1 MPDRPFEAEIRKFE
15 AQDRQ
20 TSPPTGAVLFA
31 GSSTFTLWTSLAA
44 DFAPLTVINR
54 GFGGS
59 AITDVLHFMDRIV
72 IPYRPA
78 QIVFYC
84 GDNDLAGGASAA
96 QVVERFQEFV
106 RRCRAGLP
114 KVRILF
120 IAIKPSPSRWTLQ
133 PAMTEAN
140 RKIHEWCL
148 TSHDLDYIDIV
159 PLMLGSDNQPRREL
173 YLDDQ
178 LHMSRAGYELWI
190 PLIRRAL
197 GRISHSRRA

>member
-1 MPDRPFEAEIRKFE
+1 MPDNPFETEIRKFE
-15 AQDRQ
+15 EQDRQ
-20 TSPPTGAVLFA
+20 MPPPPDAVLFA
-31 GSSTFTLWTSLAA
+31 GSSTFTMWTSLAA
-44 DFAPLTVINR
+44 DFAPLKVINR

-72 IPYRPA
+72 IPCRPA
-78 QIVFYC
+78 KIVFYC
-84 GDNDLAGGASAA
+84 GDNDLAGGATAA
-96 QVVERFQEFV
+96 QVAERFQEFV

-120 IAIKPSPSRWTLQ
+120 IAIKPSPSRWSLQ
-133 PAMTEAN
+133 PAMAAAN
-140 RKIHEWCL
+140 GKIREWCRA
-148 TSHDLDYIDIV
+148 SRDLGYLDIV
-159 PLMLGSDNQPRREL
+159 PVMVGADGQPRREL

-197 GRISHSRRA
+197 GR